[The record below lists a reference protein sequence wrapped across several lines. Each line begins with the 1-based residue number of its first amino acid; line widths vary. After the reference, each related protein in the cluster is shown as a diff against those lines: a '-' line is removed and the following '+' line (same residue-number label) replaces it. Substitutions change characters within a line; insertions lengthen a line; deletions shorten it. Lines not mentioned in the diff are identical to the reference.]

1 VTSLGNFSYGVWTD
15 WRNTVAGQ
23 DPSEAAGG
31 ADDRTAD
38 VLQCRTTSTTTDKK
52 GNKITSWS
60 GDTCPHAG
68 GIDQNIRGDLTP

>member
-38 VLQCRTTSTTTDKK
+38 VLQCRTSTKTSAV
-52 GNKITSWS
+52 I
-60 GDTCPHAG
+60 
-68 GIDQNIRGDLTP
+68 

>member
-1 VTSLGNFSYGVWTD
+1 VTSLGNFSYGVWTG

-52 GNKITSWS
+52 GTQDHLLERGQAPARTQEGSTKTS
-60 GDTCPHAG
+60 AV
-68 GIDQNIRGDLTP
+68 I

>member
-1 VTSLGNFSYGVWTD
+1 MTSLGNFSYGVWTG

-52 GNKITSWS
+52 GNKITAWS
-60 GDTCPHAG
+60 GGTCPHAG
-68 GIDQNIRGDLTP
+68 GIDQTSAVI

>member
-38 VLQCRTTSTTTDKK
+38 VLQCRTSTKTSAV
-52 GNKITSWS
+52 IS
-60 GDTCPHAG
+60 C
-68 GIDQNIRGDLTP
+68 R